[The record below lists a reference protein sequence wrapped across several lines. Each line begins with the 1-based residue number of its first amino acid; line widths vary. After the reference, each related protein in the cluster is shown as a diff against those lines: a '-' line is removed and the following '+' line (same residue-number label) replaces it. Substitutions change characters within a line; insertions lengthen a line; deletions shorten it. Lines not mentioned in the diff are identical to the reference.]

1 MSKGLLA
8 GIRNILLLGLI
19 LGITVA
25 CSGPRGAA
33 ISSEILKQDK
43 NTHPEFAVYQVS
55 RNTLPQIAKWPGDP
69 KANRHWLS
77 HSHKRS
83 LNAHHR

>member
-1 MSKGLLA
+1 
-8 GIRNILLLGLI
+8 LLGLI